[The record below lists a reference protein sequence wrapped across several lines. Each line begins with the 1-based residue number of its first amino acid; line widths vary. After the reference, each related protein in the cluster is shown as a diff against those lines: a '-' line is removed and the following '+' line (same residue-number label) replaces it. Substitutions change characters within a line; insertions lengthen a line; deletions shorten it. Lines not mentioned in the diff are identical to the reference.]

1 MLAVTDTAIA
11 AQNAVV
17 AAESFGIGSY
27 YIGDIME
34 NYKEQRRLL
43 NLPDYVFPA
52 VMLVFGWPTQQQ
64 KNRPKTQRCAQEH
77 IVHENTYRSMDGTE
91 LRKMLS
97 HQYKNSTFEDWC
109 KAFCKRKYNSDFS
122 KEMTRSV
129 GEYLKQFE

>member
-1 MLAVTDTAIA
+1 M
-11 AQNAVV
+11 
-17 AAESFGIGSY
+17 GIGSC

-34 NYKEQRRLL
+34 NYEKQRRLL

-64 KNRPKTQRCAQEH
+64 KNRSKPQRCAQEH
-77 IVHENTYRSMDGTE
+77 IVHENTYRSMDDTE
-91 LRKMLS
+91 LSRNVESPIQKFHLRRLVQS
-97 HQYKNSTFEDWC
+97 LLQK
-109 KAFCKRKYNSDFS
+109 KYNSDFS